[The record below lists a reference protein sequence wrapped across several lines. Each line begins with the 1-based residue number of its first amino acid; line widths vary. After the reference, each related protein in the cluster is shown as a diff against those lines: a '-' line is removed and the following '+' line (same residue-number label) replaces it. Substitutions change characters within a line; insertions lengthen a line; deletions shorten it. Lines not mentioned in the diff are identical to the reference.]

1 MYQLTYLTNRGFM
14 KTQYIITAALGILLG
29 VVGQA
34 NAGEKELSK
43 NQVPK
48 AVIDAFE
55 KAHPDAKEV
64 KYEEEIFAGKTA
76 YEVEYKKNGKELE
89 FSYGADGTLLQKE
102 EEIDVKA
109 LPTPVVQAIM
119 KAHPKATIEEAEKV
133 MKPDGTVTGYEADI
147 KVAGKETKLEL
158 DVSGNILKTKHK

>member
-1 MYQLTYLTNRGFM
+1 MNELTSLTNRGFM

-55 KAHPDAKEV
+55 KAHPDAKKI
-64 KYEEEIFAGKTA
+64 KYEEEIFEGKTA

-109 LPTPVVQAIM
+109 LPNPVVQAVL
-119 KAHPKATIEEAEKV
+119 KAHPKATMEKAEKV
-133 MKPDGTVTGYEADI
+133 MKPDGTITGYEVDI

-158 DVSGNILKTKHK
+158 DVGGNILKTKHK

>member
-1 MYQLTYLTNRGFM
+1 M

-55 KAHPDAKEV
+55 KAHPDAKGV

-76 YEVEYKKNGKELE
+76 YEVEYKQNGKEFE

-109 LPTPVVQAIM
+109 LPNPVVQAVL
-119 KAHPKATIEEAEKV
+119 KAHPKATMEKAEKV

-147 KVAGKETKLEL
+147 KVAGKEIELEL
-158 DVSGNILKTKHK
+158 DVRGKVLKIKKK

>member
-1 MYQLTYLTNRGFM
+1 M

-55 KAHPDAKEV
+55 KAHPDAKGV

-109 LPTPVVQAIM
+109 LPNPVVQAVL
-119 KAHPKATIEEAEKV
+119 KAHPKATLEKAEKV
-133 MKPDGTVTGYEADI
+133 MKPDGTIMGYEVDI

-158 DVSGNILKTKHK
+158 DVSGNILRTKHK

>member
-1 MYQLTYLTNRGFM
+1 M

-109 LPTPVVQAIM
+109 LPNPVVQAVL
-119 KAHPKATIEEAEKV
+119 KAHPKATLEKAEKV
-133 MKPDGTVTGYEADI
+133 MKPDGTIMGYEVDI

-158 DVSGNILKTKHK
+158 DVSGNILRTKHK

>member
-1 MYQLTYLTNRGFM
+1 M

-55 KAHPDAKEV
+55 KAHPDAKGV

-76 YEVEYKKNGKELE
+76 YEVEYKQNGKEFE

-109 LPTPVVQAIM
+109 LPNPVVQAVL
-119 KAHPKATIEEAEKV
+119 KAHPKATMEKAEKV
-133 MKPDGTVTGYEADI
+133 MKPDGTIIGYEVDI

-158 DVSGNILKTKHK
+158 DISGNILKTKHK